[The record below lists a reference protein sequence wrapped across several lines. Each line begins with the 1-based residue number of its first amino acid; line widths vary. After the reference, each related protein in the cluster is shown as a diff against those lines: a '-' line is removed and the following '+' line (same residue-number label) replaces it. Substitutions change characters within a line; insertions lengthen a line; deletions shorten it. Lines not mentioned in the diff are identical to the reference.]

1 MPKCGT
7 LGGDS
12 ISTLA
17 PREGSDVGNFAV
29 HTARNKFQPSLP
41 ARGATI
47 LAIFPRLQYSIST
60 LAPRE
65 GSDALLSGVGRGKDT
80 FQPSLPA
87 RGATSSL
94 FVSVPYDDISTLAPR
109 EGSDRGS

>member
-17 PREGSDVGNFAV
+17 PREGSDVVNFAV
-29 HTARNKFQPSLP
+29 NTPLNKFKPP
-41 ARGATI
+41 RPGWGATFR
-47 LAIFPRLQYSIST
+47 AIYPRLQYSIST

-87 RGATSSL
+87 RGATSSI